1 MGYVYIYIYTIIYID
16 IYVYIYM
23 YIHHI
28 YIYIVDN
35 QYDMIFG
42 NGVPNKALD
51 CHQLCSQF
59 EKNAI

>member
-1 MGYVYIYIYTIIYID
+1 MCIYICIYI
-16 IYVYIYM
+16 
-23 YIHHI
+23 I

-59 EKNAI
+59 EKIAI